1 MTNGAKWTSFSTI
14 IITVI
19 QIMQFWLLGNT
30 LTVHEFGTVGMLT
43 TIIMFS
49 QIILDLGLGSAIIQK
64 EQASHK
70 QLSTLFWLNIVLGIF
85 LFLGLQLSSPILV
98 NFFDEEALTPDVRL
112 IALLFLLA
120 PIGQQALYLL
130 QKDLFFQKIGKIET
144 AKI

>member
-1 MTNGAKWTSFSTI
+1 
-14 IITVI
+14 
-19 QIMQFWLLGNT
+19 MQFWLLGNT